1 MVMTFLTE
9 LRLIRGMKVLMAFTT
24 PTTLT
29 LNESWRSFSRTE
41 GSDSLERGNV
51 RNHRLTRTFTQRKRT
66 DGEGLRSAGL
76 VPKVA
81 THKSASVL
89 RPLAS
94 ETNAALLIR

>member
-51 RNHRLTRTFTQRKRT
+51 RNQSVDADFHPDDENWWGRPPLRRASSEGCNSQIGKCV
-66 DGEGLRSAGL
+66 EAAGLRDKRSI
-76 VPKVA
+76 VD
-81 THKSASVL
+81 
-89 RPLAS
+89 
-94 ETNAALLIR
+94 